1 MKLSAAW
8 LIDRAG
14 FAKGF
19 GLPEVGPREGGPDG
33 RGVDGTGLA
42 GGRASVSTKH
52 TLAMT
57 NRGDAST
64 EDVLTIA
71 RTVRDGVRERFGVEL
86 HPEPMIIGTSL

>member
-1 MKLSAAW
+1 A
-8 LIDRAG
+8 
-14 FAKGF
+14 
-19 GLPEVGPREGGPDG
+19 
-33 RGVDGTGLA
+33 GLA

-64 EDVLTIA
+64 EDVLMIA
-71 RTVRDGVRERFGVEL
+71 RTVRDGVKARFGVDL